1 MKENKDSWLKFKLSK
16 TQKTHFIV
24 SWWVWGHQTIVS
36 TLLNLLTESSKRWSF
51 WKIDLSTKWERRSLK
66 CTNRKINSK
75 SFGKTRL
82 FKKKGSFWSS
92 SQISIPK
99 ESSLICRKMQ
109 LKSLISA
116 WSKTK
121 FDRKNMRISFFS
133 LQKFKQRLTDSQKKG
148 KD

>member
-1 MKENKDSWLKFKLSK
+1 
-16 TQKTHFIV
+16 
-24 SWWVWGHQTIVS
+24 
-36 TLLNLLTESSKRWSF
+36 
-51 WKIDLSTKWERRSLK
+51 
-66 CTNRKINSK
+66 
-75 SFGKTRL
+75 
-82 FKKKGSFWSS
+82 
-92 SQISIPK
+92 
-99 ESSLICRKMQ
+99 MQ